1 MPRRGPHR
9 FHKQPHGKGFY
20 GKGGYQGGPPSGNEA
35 WRYFQGL
42 ERKLARSHLAAVVL
56 AVVFLF
62 VLASLFGLLFGRVNM
77 FGGGPES
84 GGFRWV
90 AAWWL
95 GFIAV
100 SWAGRIVA
108 RRYARRI
115 TGPLR
120 SMGNAARS
128 LAAGNYAVR
137 VPKPTET
144 ELADLAG
151 DINALAEELEQT
163 EHQRLQLIGDVAHEL
178 RTPLQTI
185 EGSMEALLDGVVEPS
200 EEVFAAIAEE
210 AARLKR
216 LAFDLSNLSK
226 SEEGSLG
233 LDRQPLDLRGEV
245 GDVMELLDHQFEA
258 KGVDLALRSGAPVAV
273 DADPDRLAQILTNV
287 IGNALAY
294 TDSGGS
300 VTVDVV
306 QRNGTASVVVDDTG
320 RGLAPDDVEHIFERF
335 YRVDD
340 RTSTGT
346 GVGLTIA
353 RTLAR
358 AHGGDIHATSPGL
371 GKGSRFEI
379 QLPGSDD

>member
-1 MPRRGPHR
+1 MRRHR
-9 FHKQPHGKGFY
+9 QHGFHKGHP
-20 GKGGYQGGPPSGNEA
+20 GGPPSGAEA

-56 AVVFLF
+56 AIVLLFL
-62 VLASLFGLLFGRVNM
+62 LAGLFGALFGRVNM
-77 FGGGPES
+77 FGGGPDS
-84 GGFRWV
+84 GGFRWL

-95 GFIAV
+95 GFVAV

-120 SMGNAARS
+120 AMGSAARS

-226 SEEGSLG
+226 TEEGSLG
-233 LDRQPLDLRGEV
+233 LDRRSLDLRQEV
-245 GDVMELLDHQFEA
+245 GDVIELLDHQFDA
-258 KGVDLALRSGAPVAV
+258 KGVNLSLRSGPSVTV
-273 DADPDRLAQILTNV
+273 EADGDRLAQIVTNV

-294 TDSGGS
+294 TDPGGS
-300 VTVDVV
+300 VTVDVLAEDGRALV
-306 QRNGTASVVVDDTG
+306 RVDDTG
-320 RGLAPDDVEHIFERF
+320 RGLGQDDLDHIFERF

-340 RTSTGT
+340 RAGTGT

-358 AHGGDIHATSPGL
+358 AHGGEISAASPGV

-379 QLPGSDD
+379 ELPVDHG

>member
-1 MPRRGPHR
+1 MRRHA
-9 FHKQPHGKGFY
+9 PHGSHK
-20 GKGGYQGGPPSGNEA
+20 GPPHGGAEA

-56 AVVFLF
+56 AIIFLF
-62 VLASLFGLLFGRVNM
+62 LLASLFGAIFGRFNM
-77 FGGGPES
+77 FGGRPEQ
-84 GGFRWV
+84 GALRWFL
-90 AAWWL
+90 AWWL

-120 SMGNAARS
+120 SMGDAARS

-137 VPKPTET
+137 VPKPAET

-233 LDRQPLDLRGEV
+233 LRRVPLDLRDEV
-245 GDVMELLDHQFEA
+245 VSVVELLQHQFDAKEVSLSVRDGDV
-258 KGVDLALRSGAPVAV
+258 VRVS
-273 DADPDRLAQILTNV
+273 ADEDRLAQILTNV

-294 TDSGGS
+294 TDLGGS
-300 VTVDVV
+300 VTVDVFE
-306 QRNGTASVVVDDTG
+306 RDGRAVVRIDDTG
-320 RGLAPDDVEHIFERF
+320 RGLAEEDRVRIFERF

-358 AHGGDIHATSPGL
+358 AHGGEITASSPGP
-371 GKGSRFEI
+371 GMGSRFEI
-379 QLPGSDD
+379 ELPAT

>member
-1 MPRRGPHR
+1 MRRHGPHGR
-9 FHKQPHGKGFY
+9 HGARNGA
-20 GKGGYQGGPPSGNEA
+20 EA
-35 WRYFQGL
+35 WRHFQGL
-42 ERKLARSHLAAVVL
+42 ERKLARSHMFAVIL
-56 AVVFLF
+56 SIVFLF
-62 VLASLFGLLFGRVNM
+62 MLVGLFGMLFGRIDI
-77 FGGGPES
+77 FSRHPGDGDL
-84 GGFRWV
+84 RWF

-95 GFIAV
+95 GLIAV

-115 TGPLR
+115 IGPLKDM
-120 SMGNAARS
+120 SGAAKT
-128 LAAGNYAVR
+128 LAAGNYTVR
-137 VPKPTET
+137 VPKPNET

-185 EGSMEALLDGVVEPS
+185 EGSMEALMDGVIEPS
-200 EEVFAAIAEE
+200 DEVFASIADE

-226 SEEGSLG
+226 SEEGSYR
-233 LDRQPLDLRGEV
+233 LDRRLLDLRQEV
-245 GDVMELLDHQFEA
+245 SDVTEMLDHQFDA
-258 KGVDLALRSGAPVAV
+258 KEVGLSLRAGVRV
-273 DADPDRLAQILTNV
+273 DVSADPDRLAQILTNV

-294 TDSGGS
+294 TDEGGS
-300 VTVDVV
+300 VIVNVSEVPDNGGKAVV
-306 QRNGTASVVVDDTG
+306 TVDDTG
-320 RGLAPDDVEHIFERF
+320 RGMRPEDLDHIFERF

-340 RTSTGT
+340 RSSTGT

-358 AHGGDIHATSPGL
+358 AHGGDITASSPGP
-371 GKGSRFEI
+371 GKGSRFTIE
-379 QLPGSDD
+379 LPRSVP

>member
-1 MPRRGPHR
+1 M
-9 FHKQPHGKGFY
+9 F
-20 GKGGYQGGPPSGNEA
+20 A
-35 WRYFQGL
+35 
-42 ERKLARSHLAAVVL
+42 
-56 AVVFLF
+56 VFLSIIF
-62 VLASLFGLLFGRVNM
+62 LFTLVGLFGMLFGRIDI
-77 FGGGPES
+77 FSRHPGDGDL
-84 GGFRWV
+84 RWF

-95 GFIAV
+95 GLIAV

-115 TGPLR
+115 IGPLKDM
-120 SMGNAARS
+120 SGAART
-128 LAAGNYAVR
+128 LAAGNYTVR
-137 VPKPTET
+137 VPKPHET

-185 EGSMEALLDGVVEPS
+185 EGSMEALMDGVIEPS
-200 EEVFAAIAEE
+200 DEVFASIADE

-226 SEEGSLG
+226 SEEGSYR
-233 LDRQPLDLRGEV
+233 LDRQPLDLRQEV
-245 GDVMELLDHQFEA
+245 RDVIEMLDHQFDA
-258 KGVDLALRSGAPVAV
+258 KEVALSLRAGVRVGVS
-273 DADPDRLAQILTNV
+273 ADPDRLAQILTNV

-294 TDSGGS
+294 TDEGGS
-300 VTVDVV
+300 VTVDVSERV
-306 QRNGTASVVVDDTG
+306 SEVSERGSAAGSRAVVNVDDTG
-320 RGLAPDDVEHIFERF
+320 RGIGADDLGHIFERF

-340 RTSTGT
+340 RSSTGT

-358 AHGGDIHATSPGL
+358 AHGGDITASSPGP
-371 GKGSRFEI
+371 GMGSRFTI
-379 QLPGSDD
+379 DLPLRPA